1 MFVLIYLDLFTLI
14 IDKII
19 NRKFDNKIMSTI
31 DDSGTF
37 MSRRAYHSKNYKQ
50 LPLRRIDIDS
60 SHLPA
65 KGRRSGR

>member
-1 MFVLIYLDLFTLI
+1 
-14 IDKII
+14 
-19 NRKFDNKIMSTI
+19 MSTI